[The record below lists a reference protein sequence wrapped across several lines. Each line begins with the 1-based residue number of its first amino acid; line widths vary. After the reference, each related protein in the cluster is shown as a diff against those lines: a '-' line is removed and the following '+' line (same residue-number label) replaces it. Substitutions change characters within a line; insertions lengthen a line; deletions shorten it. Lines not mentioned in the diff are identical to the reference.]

1 MESSLQLE
9 PKSTDIESADNV
21 HPGVTL
27 LTTLYNEKD
36 LLLFRPV
43 ETWTEG
49 DRKRSRV
56 DYSHVRY
63 RHTNRDGLQR
73 FISNFDFE
81 SQKEFTN
88 QFFGV
93 CPRVADQGRFDLAWQ
108 IRTVRC
114 LWATSTT
121 AMFQS
126 HSSEFHQPHC
136 LIQRRRQQRQRC
148 APLLE
153 TGATLCHR

>member
-9 PKSTDIESADNV
+9 PTTLVTDLADDV

-36 LLLFRPV
+36 LLLFRPM

-63 RHTNRDGLQR
+63 RHANRDGLQR
-73 FISNFDFE
+73 FISHFDFE
-81 SQKEFTN
+81 SQKDSPINSLASVRASLTK
-88 QFFGV
+88 
-93 CPRVADQGRFDLAWQ
+93 AALISLGRSERFAA
-108 IRTVRC
+108 C
-114 LWATSTT
+114 GPTSTT
-121 AMFQS
+121 AM
-126 HSSEFHQPHC
+126 
-136 LIQRRRQQRQRC
+136 LR
-148 APLLE
+148 
-153 TGATLCHR
+153 